1 MERNNSNENIRYIKE
16 QRIRYEKRRK
26 RYKNIMALILCAIAT
41 IIIAIILKHGY
52 DYYYGNADTDK
63 DNDPNAV
70 IGQLEG
76 KTPDEVQKELDR
88 VVKETSMVISINS
101 KIQMEK
107 GSSLAPLRIENT
119 PNNHYIIQVSIILN
133 NSNKMIYNS
142 GLIEPNYHIE
152 RAKLNKSLP
161 KGNYDAVAIF
171 SAYNLKTKKYVGQQ
185 KANITIE
192 VKS

>member
-1 MERNNSNENIRYIKE
+1 MEKNNSN
-16 QRIRYEKRRK
+16 
-26 RYKNIMALILCAIAT
+26 KNIGNTKEKIIKHNKRQKRKKSIIR
-41 IIIAIILKHGY
+41 IIISIIVMIIVIFLLKYAY
-52 DYYYGNADTDK
+52 DYYYGNADS

-76 KTPDEVQKELDR
+76 KTPSEVQKELDR

-101 KIQMEK
+101 KIEMEK
-107 GSSLAPLRIENT
+107 GSSLAPLRIENI
-119 PNNHYIIQVSIILN
+119 PNNHYIMQVSIILN
-133 NSNKMIYNS
+133 NSKKMIYNS

-152 RAKLNKSLP
+152 KAKLNKSLP

-192 VKS
+192 VKN